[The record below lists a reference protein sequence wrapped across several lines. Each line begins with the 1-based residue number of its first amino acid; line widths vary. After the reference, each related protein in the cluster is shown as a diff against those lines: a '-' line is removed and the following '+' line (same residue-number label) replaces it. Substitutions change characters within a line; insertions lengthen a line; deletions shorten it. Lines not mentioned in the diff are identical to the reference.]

1 MERGCRWRVGFSNSS
16 SVSTPEKFWLWSLWK
31 ILIIFHSKKNY
42 NCPHLEKFL
51 SLSTLK
57 KILTIIP
64 WKFWSSSFW
73 KKKHRSFSLWENFD
87 RPLVACLK
95 ECWRLPYKWCRFKES
110 PMRLLVVRDAAQ
122 TMVHGCLLQSWLVD
136 SNFSNGVLWYFRID
150 GPFPWCVMQIMWS
163 WGWLWRNS

>member
-1 MERGCRWRVGFSNSS
+1 MSS
-16 SVSTPEKFWLWSLWK
+16 SRK
-31 ILIIFHSKKNY
+31 ILIIVHFKKNSD
-42 NCPHLEKFL
+42 HH
-51 SLSTLK
+51 SL
-57 KILTIIP
+57 KILIVL
-64 WKFWSSSFW
+64 FL
-73 KKKHRSFSLWENFD
+73 KKKHWSFSLWENFD